1 MSRSSSPIS
10 SLPTPLNV
18 DALSRLPQDAQAAP
32 PVRAPLRRD
41 LLKAA
46 AMGAS
51 ASVLA
56 HQGLGQAH
64 AATPNDALVIAREI
78 SSIAEWDPAVSQ
90 ILDSQEINGDLYD
103 RLIGFDPRK
112 PGGEL
117 GPMLAESWTSTPD
130 NTQFVFRIRRGVK
143 FHSGNPLTA
152 HDVAYTFK
160 RVVGLDREPATNLL
174 QIGITKA
181 NVDMAVR
188 AMDDVNLVLTLQE
201 VFAPSYILGL
211 LSSNYLGVVDSKL
224 LQSHEQNGDFG
235 SRWLSR
241 RTGQEMSA
249 GSGPFRI
256 TTYRASDLLV
266 LERNETYWRFK
277 PPMRRVIFRHIPES
291 GAQRLLLERGDA
303 DLAFNL
309 TTQDID
315 ALGGRTGVK
324 VESFPSRRVLY
335 FGFNMLHKPFADVRV
350 RKAMKYLIDYEGWES
365 TLMKGLG
372 RVHQTF
378 IPSGNLG
385 VATEKPF
392 SYDIA
397 RAKALLAEAGLANGL
412 TFRLHVANRRPET
425 DMATAFQASA
435 AQAGVKVDVVTMPA
449 SQLIPMYRERKTEAL
464 MLSFYGPYGDPHATA
479 NKFAFN
485 PGALPGADPN
495 KAYPAELTWRL
506 GWAPTDLS
514 QKVIAASKQID
525 AKKRAQM
532 YLEIQKIYWDQSP
545 FAQTFQAIQAIGM
558 RSNVTNY
565 RYGNRGADTSF
576 SFTSKR

>member
-1 MSRSSSPIS
+1 MTSADRKMPPSDE
-10 SLPTPLNV
+10 LPRRRLLRHSAASTAAV
-18 DALSRLPQDAQAAP
+18 GLSGLSWLPAE
-32 PVRAPLRRD
+32 
-41 LLKAA
+41 
-46 AMGAS
+46 
-51 ASVLA
+51 
-56 HQGLGQAH
+56 
-64 AATPNDALVIAREI
+64 AATPADTLVIAREI

-90 ILDSQEINGDLYD
+90 ILDTQEINGDMYD

-117 GPMLAESWTSTPD
+117 GPMLAESWNATPD
-130 NTQFVFRIRRGVK
+130 NTQFVFRIRKGVK

-174 QIGITKA
+174 QIGITKE
-181 NVDMAVR
+181 NVDRAVR
-188 AMDDVNLVLTLQE
+188 AMDDVTLVFTLPE
-201 VFAPSYILGL
+201 AFASSYILGL

-224 LQSHEQNGDFG
+224 LQANEQNGDFG
-235 SRWLSR
+235 SKWLSR
-241 RTGQEMSA
+241 RTGQETSA
-249 GSGPFRI
+249 GTGPFRI
-256 TTYRASDLLV
+256 ATYRASDTLV
-266 LERNETYWRFK
+266 LERNDSYWRFR

-309 TTQDID
+309 TTQDIE
-315 ALGGRTGVK
+315 ALAGRPGVK

-335 FGFNMLHKPFADVRV
+335 FGFNMLHKPFDDARV
-350 RKAMKYLIDYEGWES
+350 RRAMKHLIDYEGFEG

-385 VATEKPF
+385 ASTERPF
-392 SYDIA
+392 RYDVA
-397 RAKALLAEAGLANGL
+397 RARSLLAEAGQSGGF
-412 TFRLHVANRRPET
+412 TFKLHVANRRPES

-435 AQAGVKVDVVTMPA
+435 AQAGVKVEVVTMPP

-464 MLSFYGPYGDPHATA
+464 MLSFYSPYGDPHATA

-485 PGALPGADPN
+485 PGALPGADAN

-506 GWAPTDLS
+506 GWAPSDLS
-514 QKVIAASKQID
+514 QKVIAASKQTD
-525 AKKRAQM
+525 PKKRAAM
-532 YLEIQKIYWDQSP
+532 YQEIQKIYWDQSP
-545 FAQTFQAIQAIGM
+545 FAQTFQAIQAVGM
-558 RSNVTNY
+558 RSNVENY

-576 SFTSKR
+576 AFTSKR